1 MYSQL
6 ILSNFFSVIHPSFA
20 YTRAH
25 VFRPTTDV
33 LIYIYR
39 ERELGTL
46 SGIVTRWKHPD
57 LAHPRFHDRLKIF
70 WKNSTTY
77 LLSPRF
83 NTRQK
88 CASKK
93 DGRHLGSHS
102 FTIRFERKISM
113 LHVSRENILDSN
125 RVVKGLTNYTIY
137 KKKRKGMEWN
147 FGKGEALCP
156 ERLGGWSLGSRNLG
170 LDPGEFRGILESRG
184 SYLEGIPVLGNRW
197 PPRNFLLTAFLPQP
211 PLSALARGVTRFT
224 QRYANRSWW
233 CGMLFSQISNFSN
246 SSWSSTTNH

>member
-1 MYSQL
+1 MCFEERWST
-6 ILSNFFSVIHPSFA
+6 SWFTFVHNSFRKKDIDA
-20 YTRAH
+20 PRFQRKYTR
-25 VFRPTTDV
+25 
-33 LIYIYR
+33 LESCR
-39 ERELGTL
+39 ERVNKLYDIQE
-46 SGIVTRWKHPD
+46 
-57 LAHPRFHDRLKIF
+57 
-70 WKNSTTY
+70 
-77 LLSPRF
+77 
-83 NTRQK
+83 
-88 CASKK
+88 
-93 DGRHLGSHS
+93 
-102 FTIRFERKISM
+102 
-113 LHVSRENILDSN
+113 
-125 RVVKGLTNYTIY
+125 
-137 KKKRKGMEWN
+137 KGMEWN

-197 PPRNFLLTAFLPQP
+197 PPRNFLLAAFLPQP